1 MEKLL
6 QKSGNIE
13 FKAER
18 ARCPPL
24 TRMLMSGEMSGA
36 GAKELTT
43 KQKFDR
49 WWVLILFSDAK
60 YFTDGD

>member
-6 QKSGNIE
+6 QKNNIE

-18 ARCPPL
+18 ARFPPL
-24 TRMLMSGEMSGA
+24 TRILMSGEMNGS
-36 GAKELTT
+36 GAKELTA

-49 WWVLILFSDAK
+49 W
-60 YFTDGD
+60 